1 MRAQAAEQLI
11 ALYDRSVIV
20 QDELTLQS
28 TIANYQTAK
37 VPFISILEAVT
48 TLYADRW
55 ARTTLLADHARI
67 RVSIDE
73 AALEQ
78 AAEMTNPAAAP
89 AGSVR
94 RGGSSGMGGGMS
106 GR

>member
-1 MRAQAAEQLI
+1 M
-11 ALYDRSVIV
+11 

-28 TIANYQTAK
+28 AIANYQTDK
-37 VPFISILEAVT
+37 VPFVSILEAVT

-55 ARTTLLADHARI
+55 ARTTLLADHARL

-78 AAEMTNPAAAP
+78 TPEMATARGPM
-89 AGSVR
+89 AGPSGQ
-94 RGGSSGMGGGMS
+94 GGSNGMGGGMS